1 MFVRLAGWMAL
12 LARFPAG
19 RSAASRCQARAADRA
34 SGAGEPGL
42 GYKRIQGGLLGL
54 GHQRRASKVRRA
66 PKACGSARATA
77 PLAPHGGSSCTP
89 RPRPCWRTTPSMS
102 TARSPC
108 AASKQVRARRCQ
120 GLLELRAGN
129 RHNVTCG
136 HLVSP
141 SPGFDSLK
149 DHEVAV
155 SPHTDTPATG
165 KPVTAGSATPYTTP
179 VDVNRPPH
187 GLVVAGIFVS
197 AADGA

>member
-12 LARFPAG
+12 LARFPQG

-54 GHQRRASKVRRA
+54 GHQRRASTVRRV

-89 RPRPCWRTTPSMS
+89 RPRPCWRTTSSMS

-120 GLLELRAGN
+120 GLLELRAGTMS
-129 RHNVTCG
+129 RAAISFLLHPDWT
-136 HLVSP
+136 P
-141 SPGFDSLK
+141 LK

-155 SPHTDTPATG
+155 SPHADTPATG
-165 KPVTAGSATPYTTP
+165 KPVTAGSGTPYTTP